1 MWGRE
6 RDRNRGERGGQGG
19 VVDKGEWRREKVES
33 WDEWSMN
40 KEMRDVL
47 SCTEAAIS
55 LEFKR

>member
-33 WDEWSMN
+33 WDEYKQGN
-40 KEMRDVL
+40 EKH
-47 SCTEAAIS
+47 
-55 LEFKR
+55 LELH